1 MKDKSSGAT
10 PKLMKFLNR
19 LFDLK
24 RSGAVIF
31 ERDRNTVIVTDLYS
45 ISDEHLK
52 TIEANF
58 PQVSVAVVSSESSR
72 SGLLVIFSCGGVEQD
87 HAWRRSVLR
96 LYMHISLFC
105 VILYSSIIRNWVAK

>member
-31 ERDRNTVIVTDLYS
+31 QRDRNTVIVTDLYS
-45 ISDEHLK
+45 ISDDHLK
-52 TIEANF
+52 TIE
-58 PQVSVAVVSSESSR
+58 
-72 SGLLVIFSCGGVEQD
+72 
-87 HAWRRSVLR
+87 
-96 LYMHISLFC
+96 
-105 VILYSSIIRNWVAK
+105 